1 MVFKIIF
8 FLLTLLL
15 LSFVFNLDTH
25 FEVSDTIKK
34 EIIQRGAWIVFL
46 FKKKKKMRT
55 RGGVPE
61 E

>member
-46 FKKKKKMRT
+46 FKKKKNENKGRSA
-55 RGGVPE
+55 
-61 E
+61 

>member
-46 FKKKKKMRT
+46 FKKKKMRT

>member
-46 FKKKKKMRT
+46 FKKKKK
-55 RGGVPE
+55 
-61 E
+61 

>member
-25 FEVSDTIKK
+25 FKVSDTIKK

-46 FKKKKKMRT
+46 FKKKKKNENKGRSA
-55 RGGVPE
+55 
-61 E
+61 